1 MLELSQ
7 YNLKARTLKAVKSQV
22 IEDLL
27 VLFPGKEEFPLDN
40 EVPGEVAIVEVVTD
54 ESVIKFD
61 GSFMASLGGT
71 GVVLYHR
78 EGETI
83 ARSFRMEF
91 SCSNNITEYKA
102 YLTGLETT
110 LEMRI
115 QHLRVVCDS
124 NLVVYQAKGSFS
136 LKELA
141 LAPYRTLA

>member
-1 MLELSQ
+1 MPE
-7 YNLKARTLKAVKSQV
+7 
-22 IEDLL
+22 
-27 VLFPGKEEFPLDN
+27 
-40 EVPGEVAIVEVVTD
+40 EVAIVEVVTD

-83 ARSFRMEF
+83 SRSFRMEF
-91 SCSNNITEYKA
+91 SCSNNIVEYKA

-136 LKELA
+136 PNGTSLGPL
-141 LAPYRTLA
+141 